1 MQQQFNQNNNNIDF
15 SDPKVQQI
23 MQYLMSQMGMNQMGM
38 NPMGMNQMGMNPMG
52 QMGMNPMGQMQNPMM
67 GGMFMNPMQQ
77 QMMYNMYTNY
87 MNQNNNQMNMMNNVG
102 GNANQMNFNNNQMN
116 FNNNNNQMNFNNN
129 NNQMNNNNNN
139 QANNSNANNNL
150 NNTNN
155 DKNDNEI
162 LPREDKT
169 LYEGDN
175 KGYSQGNLINIALN
189 ASSGLKVI
197 VAISPDCTIE
207 ELILRY
213 AQRAGVPKDALGTK
227 VIFLFNGGKME
238 VDSQE
243 KLSKYFKNGAVVTVI
258 DQGGII
264 GA

>member
-23 MQYLMSQMGMNQMGM
+23 MQYLMNQMGMNQMGQMGM
-38 NPMGMNQMGMNPMG
+38 NPMGQMGMNPMG

-67 GGMFMNPMQQ
+67 GGMYMNPMQQ
-77 QMMYNMYTNY
+77 QMMYNMYMNY

-102 GNANQMNFNNNQMN
+102 GNVNQMN

-139 QANNSNANNNL
+139 NQRNNSNDNNNF

-155 DKNDNEI
+155 NKNPGEI

-175 KGYSQGNLINIALN
+175 KGHNQGNLINIALN

-197 VAISPDCTIE
+197 VAISPDSTIE
-207 ELILRY
+207 ELISKY
-213 AQRAGVPKDALGTK
+213 AKRVGIPQDALGKK

-238 VDSQE
+238 VNSQE
-243 KLSKYFKNGAVVTVI
+243 KISKNIKNGAVVTVI

>member
-23 MQYLMSQMGMNQMGM
+23 MQYLMNQIEMN
-38 NPMGMNQMGMNPMG
+38 

-87 MNQNNNQMNMMNNVG
+87 MNQNNNQMN
-102 GNANQMNFNNNQMN
+102 
-116 FNNNNNQMNFNNN
+116 
-129 NNQMNNNNNN
+129 NNNNN

-150 NNTNN
+150 NNMNN
-155 DKNDNEI
+155 DKNVNEI

>member
-23 MQYLMSQMGMNQMGM
+23 MQYLMNQMGMNQMGM
-38 NPMGMNQMGMNPMG
+38 NPMGP
-52 QMGMNPMGQMQNPMM
+52 MGMNPMGQMQNPMM
-67 GGMFMNPMQQ
+67 GGMYMNPMQQ
-77 QMMYNMYTNY
+77 QMMYNMYMNY

-102 GNANQMNFNNNQMN
+102 GNVNQMNFNNNNNQMN

-139 QANNSNANNNL
+139 NQINNSKDNNNFNNANNN
-150 NNTNN
+150 
-155 DKNDNEI
+155 KNPGEI

-175 KGYSQGNLINIALN
+175 KGYNQGNLINIALN

-197 VAISPDCTIE
+197 VAISPDSTIE
-207 ELILRY
+207 QLISKY
-213 AQRAGVPKDALGTK
+213 AKRVGIPQDALGKK

-238 VDSQE
+238 VNSQE
-243 KLSKYFKNGAVVTVI
+243 KISKNIKNGAVVTVI

>member
-38 NPMGMNQMGMNPMG
+38 NQMGMNQMGMNQMGMNPMG

-77 QMMYNMYTNY
+77 QMMYNMYANY

-116 FNNNNNQMNFNNN
+116 FNNNN
-129 NNQMNNNNNN
+129 QMNNNNN
-139 QANNSNANNNL
+139 QASNINTNNTL

-155 DKNDNEI
+155 NTNDKEI

-169 LYEGDN
+169 LYEGGN
-175 KGYSQGNLINIALN
+175 NGYNQGNLINIALN

-197 VAISPDCTIE
+197 VAISPDSTIE
-207 ELILRY
+207 ELILKY
-213 AQRAGVPKDALGTK
+213 AQRAGVPQDALGTK
-227 VIFLFNGGKME
+227 VIFLFNGGKIE
-238 VDSQE
+238 VNSQE

-258 DQGGII
+258 DQAGII

>member
-23 MQYLMSQMGMNQMGM
+23 MQYLMNQMGMNQMGM
-38 NPMGMNQMGMNPMG
+38 NPMGP
-52 QMGMNPMGQMQNPMM
+52 MGMNPMGQMQNPMM
-67 GGMFMNPMQQ
+67 GGMYMNPMQQ
-77 QMMYNMYTNY
+77 QMMYNMYMNY

-102 GNANQMNFNNNQMN
+102 GNVNQMN
-116 FNNNNNQMNFNNN
+116 FNNNNNNNQMNLNN

-139 QANNSNANNNL
+139 NQINNSKDNNNFNNANNN
-150 NNTNN
+150 
-155 DKNDNEI
+155 KNPGEI

-175 KGYSQGNLINIALN
+175 KGYNQGNLINIALN

-197 VAISPDCTIE
+197 VAISPDSTIE
-207 ELILRY
+207 QLISKY
-213 AQRAGVPKDALGTK
+213 AKRVGIPQDALGKK

-238 VDSQE
+238 VNSQE
-243 KLSKYFKNGAVVTVI
+243 KISKNIKNGAVVTVI

>member
-23 MQYLMSQMGMNQMGM
+23 MQYLMNQMGMNQMGM
-38 NPMGMNQMGMNPMG
+38 NPMGP
-52 QMGMNPMGQMQNPMM
+52 MGMNPMGQMQNPMM
-67 GGMFMNPMQQ
+67 GGMYMNPMQQ
-77 QMMYNMYTNY
+77 QMMYNMYMNY

-102 GNANQMNFNNNQMN
+102 GNVNQMNFNNNNNQMN

-139 QANNSNANNNL
+139 NQINNSNDNNNFNNANNN
-150 NNTNN
+150 
-155 DKNDNEI
+155 KNPGEI

-175 KGYSQGNLINIALN
+175 KGYNQGNLINIALN

-197 VAISPDCTIE
+197 VAISPDSTIE
-207 ELILRY
+207 ELISKY
-213 AQRAGVPKDALGTK
+213 AKRVSIPQDALGKK

-238 VDSQE
+238 VNSQE
-243 KLSKYFKNGAVVTVI
+243 KVGKNIKNGAVVTVI